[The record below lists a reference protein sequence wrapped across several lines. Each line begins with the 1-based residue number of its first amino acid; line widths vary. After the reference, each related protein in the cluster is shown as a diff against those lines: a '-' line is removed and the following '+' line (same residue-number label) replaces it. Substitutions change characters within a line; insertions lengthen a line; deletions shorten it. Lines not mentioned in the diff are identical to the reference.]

1 MELERLLQGV
11 RRVALGGHVRP
22 DGDCVGSTL
31 GLYQYLQ
38 KNYPEITVDVYL
50 EPVPDSFR
58 FIGAAADIRSE
69 VTETETYDSFGLRR
83 FGSSWIFQN
92 AL

>member
-1 MELERLLQGV
+1 MELERLLQGAH
-11 RRVALGGHVRP
+11 RVALGGHVRP

-69 VTETETYDSFGLRR
+69 VTETETYDLFILLDCGDSNRL
-83 FGSSWIFQN
+83 
-92 AL
+92 